1 MSLLNDLFPRP
12 GELRNRDADA
22 ILAALRMALASGA
35 ADGLPDWAPPL
46 ADRMRQA
53 EAKIAAGEPVKRM
66 AELIALAQFGAG
78 SLGRAVAEASGSSA
92 EAASCESLF
101 VAELLAA
108 VAAPAS
114 AVPHLVPP
122 DAGSGDP
129 AVAREAILGRAEQ
142 ALASAATPATDAAL
156 SRFRKRR
163 AAFCARRI
171 ARLRRGHPTGA
182 PGVSDRAAVALS
194 LAFGR

>member
-1 MSLLNDLFPRP
+1 MSFLTDLFPQP
-12 GELRNRDADA
+12 GELKRPEADA
-22 ILAALRMALASGA
+22 ILFALRTALATGT
-35 ADGLPDWAPPL
+35 ADGLPGWALPL

-92 EAASCESLF
+92 EAPACESLY
-101 VAELLAA
+101 VAEFLAS
-108 VAAPAS
+108 VASPRSAS
-114 AVPHLVPP
+114 PHLVPP
-122 DAGSGDP
+122 DPGSGDP
-129 AVAREAILGRAEQ
+129 AAARAAILGRADQ
-142 ALASAATPATDAAL
+142 ALASAAAPGTDPAL

-182 PGVSDRAAVALS
+182 PGLWDRAAVALS